1 MKSTDTQGLRF
12 IARPANSSGQL
23 HIYVRITVKKRR
35 VEISL
40 QKTVARSH
48 WDAKIGCAC
57 CNRDVMRKINPYI
70 EEVRSKLMEC
80 YSELQLKHRPLTCHT
95 LKALFLGEEQPEYT
109 LCSLITYHNTN
120 MKEML
125 SPGTLKN
132 YFTTEKYLK
141 LFLQKK
147 HNRKD
152 IYLSELNYQ
161 FISEFEFFLRRSAP
175 LQANNPL
182 ANNGIM
188 KHMERLRKLVTLA
201 AKMDWIPKDP
211 FVQLPLCAPA
221 EEGELVKA

>member
-1 MKSTDTQGLRF
+1 MKSTNTPGLRF

-80 YSELQLKHRPLTCHT
+80 FSELQLKHRPLACHT
-95 LKALFLGEEQPEYT
+95 LKALFLGEEQPEHT

-120 MKEML
+120 MIEVL

-132 YFTTEKYLK
+132 YFTTEKYVK
-141 LFLQKK
+141 LFLQK
-147 HNRKD
+147 NIAGRTS
-152 IYLSELNYQ
+152 ISRNLITSLLASLNFSCEDQ
-161 FISEFEFFLRRSAP
+161 HLCRQIIHSL
-175 LQANNPL
+175 
-182 ANNGIM
+182 IM
-188 KHMERLRKLVTLA
+188 VL
-201 AKMDWIPKDP
+201 
-211 FVQLPLCAPA
+211 
-221 EEGELVKA
+221 